1 MVISSL
7 GTFRVHAVQAE
18 WSGVERSEADEAD
31 EAGEA
36 ERSGV
41 ERSGAERSGVERSEA
56 ECLTLI
62 LDLAACDASSFF
74 CCKILVHGPFLLV
87 LFSSAKRAQRGT
99 FDAALLAFA
108 TFLTLSTC
116 RLPVSVQN
124 IDDKNTQDSQISLP
138 HEQAEIYSLGHER
151 SWPQ

>member
-1 MVISSL
+1 MK
-7 GTFRVHAVQAE
+7 
-18 WSGVERSEADEAD
+18 RSEA
-31 EAGEA
+31 G
-36 ERSGV
+36 
-41 ERSGAERSGVERSEA
+41 
-56 ECLTLI
+56 CLTLI

-124 IDDKNTQDSQISLP
+124 IDDKKHRTHRSVSHTSRLRYTLL
-138 HEQAEIYSLGHER
+138 ATRGRGHNNR
-151 SWPQ
+151 VGRGHKNSGRR

>member
-1 MVISSL
+1 M
-7 GTFRVHAVQAE
+7 
-18 WSGVERSEADEAD
+18 
-31 EAGEA
+31 
-36 ERSGV
+36 
-41 ERSGAERSGVERSEA
+41 ERSGAERSEA

-124 IDDKNTQDSQISLP
+124 IDDKKTQDSQISLP

>member
-1 MVISSL
+1 MERS
-7 GTFRVHAVQAE
+7 GAE
-18 WSGVERSEADEAD
+18 WSGVKRMKRSEGDEA
-31 EAGEA
+31 EW
-36 ERSGV
+36 
-41 ERSGAERSGVERSEA
+41 SGAERSEA

-87 LFSSAKRAQRGT
+87 FFSSAKRAQRGT

-138 HEQAEIYSLGHER
+138 HEQAEMYSLGHER